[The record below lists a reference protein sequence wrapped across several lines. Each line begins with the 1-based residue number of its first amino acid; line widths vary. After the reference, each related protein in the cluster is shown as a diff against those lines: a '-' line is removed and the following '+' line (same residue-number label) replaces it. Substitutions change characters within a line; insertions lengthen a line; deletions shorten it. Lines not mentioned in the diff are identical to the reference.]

1 MFMENLIFPGP
12 VLVIID
18 RNKISVVVIAVV
30 IVVKLDLC
38 CSNKQP

>member
-1 MFMENLIFPGP
+1 MFVENLIFPGP

-18 RNKISVVVIAVV
+18 RNKISVLVVAV
-30 IVVKLDLC
+30 IVVKVNLC